1 MEFRCC
7 NILEAALGM
16 VLEPSQFSRTEKRG
30 LSTQVSSYADIAVYI
45 TRLVCLSVEAVFDG
59 SRKISFV

>member
-1 MEFRCC
+1 
-7 NILEAALGM
+7 M

-45 TRLVCLSVEAVFDG
+45 TRPVCLSVEAVFDG
-59 SRKISFV
+59 RRKISFV